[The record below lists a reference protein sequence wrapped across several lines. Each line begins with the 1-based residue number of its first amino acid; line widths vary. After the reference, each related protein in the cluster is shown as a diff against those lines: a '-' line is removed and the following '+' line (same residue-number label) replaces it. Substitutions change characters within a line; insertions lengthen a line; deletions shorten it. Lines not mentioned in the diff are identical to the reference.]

1 VLVPF
6 ALFGQTAFLA
16 ERVLGN
22 VISSG
27 IKLMVLA
34 TVVGIGA
41 SIFGTLVR
49 PTSEITLAQ
58 AASTILAAIA
68 VFGLALFIPGLAA
81 GLVSGA
87 PQLGAGSAVA
97 TTAALGGSAVAGGL
111 LTSGAARMTGRA
123 AAGGIQAA
131 ASLTGRVGAAYE
143 AGGPAGVARTLT
155 AAPASRA
162 IASGTAPVRDAYRR
176 GAAQGYRDAGPPP
189 AAGTPDP
196 GTDPGGGTPSGG
208 APGWARSLARR
219 QRMTQAGLVAAGAMR
234 EGDRPAMSTGPELKD
249 KS

>member
-1 VLVPF
+1 
-6 ALFGQTAFLA
+6 
-16 ERVLGN
+16 
-22 VISSG
+22 
-27 IKLMVLA
+27 
-34 TVVGIGA
+34 
-41 SIFGTLVR
+41 
-49 PTSEITLAQ
+49 
-58 AASTILAAIA
+58 
-68 VFGLALFIPGLAA
+68 
-81 GLVSGA
+81 
-87 PQLGAGSAVA
+87 
-97 TTAALGGSAVAGGL
+97 
-111 LTSGAARMTGRA
+111 MTGRA
-123 AAGGIQAA
+123 AAGSIQAA

-155 AAPASRA
+155 GAPASRA

-176 GAAQGYRDAGPPP
+176 GTAQGYRDAGPPP

-208 APGWARSLARR
+208 APGWARNLARR

>member
-1 VLVPF
+1 
-6 ALFGQTAFLA
+6 
-16 ERVLGN
+16 
-22 VISSG
+22 
-27 IKLMVLA
+27 
-34 TVVGIGA
+34 
-41 SIFGTLVR
+41 VR
-49 PTSEITLAQ
+49 PTAEITLTQ

-68 VFGLALFIPGLAA
+68 VFGLALFIPSLAA

-97 TTAALGGSAVAGGL
+97 TTAALGGTAVAGGML
-111 LTSGAARMTGRA
+111 ASGAARMTGRA
-123 AAGGIQAA
+123 AAGSIQAA

-143 AGGPAGVARTLT
+143 AGGPAGVARTLA
-155 AAPASRA
+155 AAPAARMA
-162 IASGTAPVRDAYRR
+162 ASGTAPVRDAYRR

-189 AAGTPDP
+189 APGTSDP
-196 GTDPGGGTPSGG
+196 GTDPGGSTPPG

-219 QRMTQAGLVAAGAMR
+219 QRLTQAGLVAAGAMR